1 METKLFL
8 RQILKDKEGCY
19 NLRELVT
26 MIFVVIVII
35 SWVAQ
40 QFFGMAVPEYMFY
53 SFVSIIGAGCFGYS
67 IEKKTAPHSSP
78 MNIGEKNQQL

>member
-1 METKLFL
+1 MKEFVK
-8 RQILKDKEGCY
+8 QILKDKEGCY

-26 MIFVVIVII
+26 VIFVLITII

-40 QFFGMAVPEYMFY
+40 QFFGIEVPEYMFY

-67 IEKKTAPHSSP
+67 IERKTKLF
-78 MNIGEKNQQL
+78 NNETNNEKL